1 MLHKI
6 IPSSLF
12 VRFILIIALP
22 IIFAQLIATYIF
34 YNRHWESV
42 SKNMSL
48 SLSNEIQTVF
58 EIEKQKIDPN
68 ERYKIYNKLAITFD
82 VRSYRDNKKIIDS
95 YPSEAEFL
103 YNHLKAS
110 FSLPIKIRFSKD
122 NNNIIIDIFKNDQI
136 FSFTANSKRIDN
148 PTTYIFILW
157 MTGTSFIFI
166 FLSIIFA
173 RNQIRPIIKLARAAD
188 RFGKGQHSLSLT
200 PSGASEIRKAAIA
213 FLKMKERIERQ
224 ISYRTEML
232 AGVSH
237 DLRTPLTRMKLQL
250 AINKSEDNKSML
262 EDIQDMENMINT
274 YLAFARGDAR
284 ETTKSLSFNK
294 FLIQATEPY
303 IKQNLNLVIKN
314 SLHIKVALKANA
326 IKRCFQNLLDNSFR
340 YGKSVIINC
349 YVTDDN
355 LCIEIHDDGPG
366 IPEEKREEVFKP
378 FFRLEESR
386 NKETGGV
393 GLGLAITR
401 DIISNHGGQI
411 HFESSDLLAGLKA
424 VILLPL

>member
-136 FSFTANSKRIDN
+136 
-148 PTTYIFILW
+148 
-157 MTGTSFIFI
+157 
-166 FLSIIFA
+166 
-173 RNQIRPIIKLARAAD
+173 
-188 RFGKGQHSLSLT
+188 
-200 PSGASEIRKAAIA
+200 
-213 FLKMKERIERQ
+213 
-224 ISYRTEML
+224 
-232 AGVSH
+232 
-237 DLRTPLTRMKLQL
+237 
-250 AINKSEDNKSML
+250 
-262 EDIQDMENMINT
+262 
-274 YLAFARGDAR
+274 
-284 ETTKSLSFNK
+284 
-294 FLIQATEPY
+294 
-303 IKQNLNLVIKN
+303 
-314 SLHIKVALKANA
+314 
-326 IKRCFQNLLDNSFR
+326 
-340 YGKSVIINC
+340 
-349 YVTDDN
+349 
-355 LCIEIHDDGPG
+355 
-366 IPEEKREEVFKP
+366 
-378 FFRLEESR
+378 
-386 NKETGGV
+386 
-393 GLGLAITR
+393 
-401 DIISNHGGQI
+401 
-411 HFESSDLLAGLKA
+411 
-424 VILLPL
+424 